1 MKADL
6 KAGNPVYDAMTDLF
20 KFHREYGM
28 PEKEDR
34 YWVKLIEAAGALNDK
49 YKDTIVGD
57 IVGRHLVSTM
67 AMLDRMAKEGE
78 KA

>member
-34 YWVKLIEAAGALNDK
+34 YWVQLIEAAGALNDK

-67 AMLDRMAKEGE
+67 AMLDRIAKEGE
-78 KA
+78 KV

>member
-20 KFHREYGM
+20 KFHREYGI
-28 PEKEDR
+28 PEKEDS
-34 YWVKLIEAAGALNDK
+34 YWVKLIEVAGALNDK

-78 KA
+78 KV

>member
-34 YWVKLIEAAGALNDK
+34 YWVQLIEAAGALNDK

-78 KA
+78 KV

>member
-20 KFHREYGM
+20 KFHCEYGM

-78 KA
+78 KV

>member
-28 PEKEDR
+28 PEKEDS
-34 YWVKLIEAAGALNDK
+34 YWGKLIEAAGALNDK

-78 KA
+78 KV

>member
-20 KFHREYGM
+20 KFHREYGT

-78 KA
+78 KV

>member
-67 AMLDRMAKEGE
+67 AMLDKMAKEGE
-78 KA
+78 KV

>member
-20 KFHREYGM
+20 KFHRDYGM

-34 YWVKLIEAAGALNDK
+34 YWAKLIEAAGALNDK

-57 IVGRHLVSTM
+57 IVVRHLVSTM
-67 AMLDRMAKEGE
+67 AMLDKMAKEGE
-78 KA
+78 KV

>member
-34 YWVKLIEAAGALNDK
+34 YWAKLIEAAGALNDK

>member
-78 KA
+78 KV

>member
-67 AMLDRMAKEGE
+67 AMFDRMAKEGE

>member
-78 KA
+78 KI

>member
-1 MKADL
+1 MKVDL

-20 KFHREYGM
+20 KFHRDYGI

>member
-28 PEKEDR
+28 PEKEDC
-34 YWVKLIEAAGALNDK
+34 YWVQLIEAAGALNDK

>member
-20 KFHREYGM
+20 KFHREYGI
-28 PEKEDR
+28 PEKDDS

-49 YKDTIVGD
+49 YKDTEVAGIVSH
-57 IVGRHLVSTM
+57 HLVATM
-67 AMLDRMAKEGE
+67 AMLD
-78 KA
+78 KAVDKGKG

>member
-28 PEKEDR
+28 PEKEDS

-67 AMLDRMAKEGE
+67 AMLDRIAKEGE
-78 KA
+78 KV